1 MRFEIDSRADS
12 ETLMKPVS
20 SCVTG
25 RLSLWIG
32 LLLFCAP
39 KVSAEST
46 GAIAGR
52 VTDETGAAL
61 PGVTIEA
68 RGTALAGHPV
78 TVSDRSGSF
87 ALEPVPTGTYEVSFR
102 LPGFVGLVKSGV
114 AVDPED
120 SVRLEIVLH
129 LAVTADVVV
138 TGKRS
143 FRNLAEIA
151 DSADL
156 IRIADSAAQGVVTGK
171 QMDARPILRPGE
183 VLEAVPG
190 LLISQHSGEGKA
202 NQYYLRGFNLDHG
215 TDFATSVAGIPVNMP
230 SHAHGQGYSDLNFL
244 IPELVSG
251 VQYQKGPYSAEQG
264 DFSTAGS
271 ANIHYVNALEKGIGR
286 AGGGEQGFGR
296 ILVAQSLRLGK
307 GHLLWAL
314 EVAHNNGPWV
324 HPDNMRKYNGV
335 LRYSEGGSESAFSM
349 TAMGYQSRWNSTDQV
364 AERAVSGGLISR
376 FGAIDPTDGGE
387 THRYSLSADW
397 QRTGEDS
404 VTRASAYAVDY
415 KLNLFSNFT
424 YYLDDPVNGDQ
435 FEQKDQR
442 VVTGA
447 KASRQW
453 LSTWLGRETENTVGI
468 QFRHDNIAQDGLL
481 HTRAREILS
490 SVRRDHVLQ
499 TSGSVYFQNSFRW
512 AEKFRTVIGLR
523 GDYYRFRVRGDN
535 PANSGADSA
544 SLASPK
550 LSLIFGP
557 WAKTEFYV
565 NAGYGFHSN
574 DARGATITQDPKTH
588 EPAEKVTPLVRAKG
602 AEAGFRSVV
611 VPHLQ
616 TTVSFWGL
624 DVASELLFTGDAGT
638 TEASRPSRRTGIE
651 WANYWSPLPGLVLD
665 VDAAFSRARFT
676 DFDPVGDRI
685 PGSVETVISA
695 GVSVENASGI
705 FGGLRLR
712 HFGPR
717 PLIEDNSVR
726 SKSSTLV
733 NAQLGCELVRGVRLV
748 ADVFNVLD
756 AKVSDIDYFYTSRL
770 PGEPASGVGD
780 IHTHPVGPRT
790 ARFSLLYA
798 F

>member
-1 MRFEIDSRADS
+1 
-12 ETLMKPVS
+12 MKPVS
-20 SCVTG
+20 LCVTG

-68 RGTALAGHPV
+68 RGAASAGHPAGV
-78 TVSDRSGSF
+78 TDRSGNF
-87 ALEPVPTGTYEVSFR
+87 ALTSVPPGTYEVSFR

-215 TDFATSVAGIPVNMP
+215 TDFATTVAGIPVNMP

-264 DFSTAGS
+264 DFSAAGS
-271 ANIHYVNALEKGIGR
+271 ANINYVNTLERGIAR
-286 AGGGEQGFGR
+286 VGGGEEGFGR
-296 ILVAQSLRLGK
+296 VLVAESPRLGE

-314 EVAHNNGPWV
+314 ELSHNNGPWDN
-324 HPDNMRKYNGV
+324 PDNARKYNGV
-335 LRYSEGGSESAFSM
+335 LRYSQGDSESALSV

-364 AERAVSGGLISR
+364 AGRAFASGLVSR
-376 FGAIDPTDGGE
+376 FGAIDRTDGGE
-387 THRYSLSADW
+387 THRYSLSAEW

-404 VTRASAYAVDY
+404 RTRATAYAVDT
-415 KLNLFSNFT
+415 KLNLLSNFT
-424 YYLDDPVNGDQ
+424 YALEDPVNGDQ
-435 FEQKDQR
+435 FEQLDR
-442 VVTGA
+442 RLVTGV
-447 KASRQW
+447 KASHQ
-453 LSTWLGRETENTVGI
+453 WLGRWFGREAETTVGL
-468 QFRHDNIAQDGLL
+468 QLRNDNISENGLF
-481 HTRAREILS
+481 HTRERERLS
-490 SVRRDHVLQ
+490 TVRRDHVLQ
-499 TSGSVYFQNSFRW
+499 TSGALYLQQSLRW
-512 AEKFRTVIGLR
+512 SEKIRTVVGLR
-523 GDYYRFRVRGDN
+523 GDLYRFRVQGDN
-535 PANSGADSA
+535 PANSGEARA
-544 SLASPK
+544 SIASPK
-550 LSLIFGP
+550 LSLILGP
-557 WAKTEFYV
+557 WARTEFYV

-574 DARGATITQDPKTH
+574 DARGATITEDPRTH
-588 EPAEKVTPLVRAKG
+588 EPVERVTPLVRAKG
-602 AEAGFRSVV
+602 VEVGLRSALL
-611 VPHLQ
+611 PRLE
-616 TTVSFWGL
+616 TTLSLWGL
-624 DVASELLFTGDAGT
+624 DVASELVFTGDAGT
-638 TEASRPSRRTGIE
+638 TEASRPSRRSGIE
-651 WANYWSPLPGLVLD
+651 WANFYSLLPGLVF
-665 VDAAFSRARFT
+665 DANVAISRARFT
-676 DFDPVGDRI
+676 DFDPAGNRI
-685 PGSVETVISA
+685 PGAVETVISA
-695 GVSVENASGI
+695 GVSADPVSGV
-705 FGGLRLR
+705 FTSLRLR

-717 PLIEDNSVR
+717 PLIEDDSIR
-726 SKSSTLV
+726 SKGSTLWNLQV
-733 NAQLGCELVRGVRLV
+733 GYEPRKNLRIAL
-748 ADVFNVLD
+748 DVFNLFD
-756 AKVSDIDYFYTSRL
+756 SRSSDIDYYYVSRL
-770 PGEPASGVGD
+770 PGEAASGVGD

-790 ARFSLLYA
+790 ARLAVSYLF
-798 F
+798 